1 MKKTIAVILSIII
14 ALIFI
19 IPTAGCGNN
28 NEEIRNL
35 MTEFEYSCNTLDVD
49 GILDCIHPDITNKVK
64 VAMGIYGMFS
74 GSDSSD
80 MLDGLASI
88 IVNNGKVNA
97 EAFFKSIKIDIN
109 EINSS
114 GSDAKV
120 NIDLSYR
127 LGTEN
132 ITSKAELG
140 CIKQDDKWY
149 INKFSL

>member
-1 MKKTIAVILSIII
+1 MKKSIAVILSIII
-14 ALIFI
+14 ALICI
-19 IPTAGCGNN
+19 IPTAGCDTN

-49 GILDCIHPDITNKVK
+49 GILDCIHPDITNKIK

-80 MLDGLASI
+80 LLDGLASI

-97 EAFFKSIKIDIN
+97 EAFFKSIKIDIK
-109 EINSS
+109 EINNS
-114 GSDAKV
+114 GSEANV

-132 ITSKAELG
+132 ITSKAEIS

-149 INKFSL
+149 INSFSL